1 MPVVSNHHNKKLT
14 IHDIAE
20 MAGVSAGTVSRVL
33 NDQPG
38 VGAKTREHIQTI
50 IQQQGYRASFFARS
64 LLARQSFAIGLALS
78 STASEL
84 FAGPIVP
91 ELVGSIG
98 DALASEGYTLT
109 LITGTREQRNQRLLR
124 EAAEGRIDG
133 VLLPDIRIGDDIID
147 ALLAQ
152 ETPTVIIGHRE
163 DRKEV
168 TWVDCEHD
176 SSAAQV
182 TRMLI
187 EQGHTRIALVN
198 GPEEFYA
205 CHLRLEGYRS
215 ALQEGKLDYNS
226 ALVTTGPFKA
236 DYGSQTTR
244 ALLALPPVE
253 RPTAIVAGSDII
265 AAGCLDAIKS
275 SGLQVPADLAIT
287 GFDDNILSTFTYP
300 PLTTVK
306 MPLAKMGQVAVDML
320 ISLIKGEKRE
330 PTSLILPCAIIIR
343 ASSGT

>member
-20 MAGVSAGTVSRVL
+20 LAGVSAGTVSRVL
-33 NDQPG
+33 NNQPG
-38 VGAKTREHIQTI
+38 VSVKTREHIQAI

-109 LITGTREQRNQRLLR
+109 LITGSHEQRNQRLLR
-124 EAAEGRIDG
+124 EAAEGKIDG

-147 ALLAQ
+147 KLLEQ
-152 ETPTVIIGHRE
+152 EIPTVIIGHRDE
-163 DRKEV
+163 RKEV
-168 TWVDCEHD
+168 AWVDCEHD
-176 SSAAQV
+176 CSAAYL

-187 EQGHTRIALVN
+187 KQGHRRIALVN

-215 ALQEGKLDYNS
+215 ALQEEGLDYNMD
-226 ALVTTGPFKA
+226 LVSVGPFKA
-236 DYGSQTTR
+236 DYGYQTTQK
-244 ALLALPPVE
+244 LLALPRVE
-253 RPTAIVAGSDII
+253 QPTAIVAGSDII
-265 AAGCLDAIKS
+265 AAGCLGAVKAANM
-275 SGLQVPADLAIT
+275 QVPADLAIT
-287 GFDDNILSTFTYP
+287 GFDDNILSTFTHP

-306 MPLAKMGQVAVDML
+306 MPLEQMGKVAVNML
-320 ISLIKGEKRE
+320 ISLIKGEKLE
-330 PTSLILPCAIIIR
+330 PTSLILPCSIIVR
-343 ASSGT
+343 TSSGS